1 MGFLERGAAGPL
13 LKGGRDGEEGLDWET
28 AGMGL
33 ETAVLKGFVLGV
45 RLMVVVRGVRG
56 EQPGKEHTVGG
67 VEEERR
73 EEEFRLLCYLI

>member
-45 RLMVVVRGVRG
+45 RLMVGG
-56 EQPGKEHTVGG
+56 EASGSSQLRQDVPPT
-67 VEEERR
+67 
-73 EEEFRLLCYLI
+73 